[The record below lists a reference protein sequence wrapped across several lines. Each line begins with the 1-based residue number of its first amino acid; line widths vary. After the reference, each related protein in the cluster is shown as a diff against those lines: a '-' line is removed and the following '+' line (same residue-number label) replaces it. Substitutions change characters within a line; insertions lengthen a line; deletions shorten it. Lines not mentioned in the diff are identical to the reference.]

1 MMDAQTIFFIAL
13 GVAAMVLLVI
23 LAVVLLSIRR
33 NVEHM
38 SQRFDESLRQF
49 EMTAEDLRKTN
60 AVAREILS
68 DVERGVSNVTH
79 FTEGVRSLRGPV
91 DVATKVLAHTLTPAL
106 INAGSALLGFKA
118 ATSHILDRIVR
129 KEGRK

>member
-1 MMDAQTIFFIAL
+1 MDPQTIFFIAL
-13 GVAAMVLLVI
+13 GGIALVLVVF
-23 LAVVLLSIRR
+23 LAIVLLSIRR
-33 NVEHM
+33 NVEQIT
-38 SQRFDESLRQF
+38 QRFDQSARQF

-60 AVAREILS
+60 AVVRGILS
-68 DVERGVSNVTH
+68 DVEQGVSNVTH
-79 FTEGVRSLRGPV
+79 LTEGVRSLRGPV

-129 KEGRK
+129 KEARK

>member
-1 MMDAQTIFFIAL
+1 MDTQTIFYIAL
-13 GVAAMVLLVI
+13 GAIAMVLVVF
-23 LAVVLLSIRR
+23 LAVVLLSIRK
-33 NVEHM
+33 NVEQIT
-38 SQRFDESLRQF
+38 QRLDESLRQF

-60 AVAREILS
+60 AVVRGILS
-68 DVERGVSNVTH
+68 DVEEGVSNVTH

-106 INAGSALLGFKA
+106 INTGSALLGFKA

>member
-1 MMDAQTIFFIAL
+1 MDAQTIFYIAL
-13 GVAAMVLLVI
+13 GVAGVVLVVI

-38 SQRFDESLRQF
+38 TQRFDESLRQV

-60 AVAREILS
+60 AVVRGILS
-68 DVERGVSNVTH
+68 DVEQGVSNVTH
-79 FTEGVRSLRGPV
+79 LTEGVRSLRGPV

>member
-1 MMDAQTIFFIAL
+1 MDAQTIFFIAL
-13 GVAAMVLLVI
+13 GGAALALVVI
-23 LAVVLLSIRR
+23 LAAVLLSIRR
-33 NVEHM
+33 NVERM
-38 SQRFDESLRQF
+38 TQRLDESLRQC

-106 INAGSALLGFKA
+106 INAGSALLAFKA

-129 KEGRK
+129 KEARK

>member
-1 MMDAQTIFFIAL
+1 MDAQTIFFIAL
-13 GVAAMVLLVI
+13 GGAAMVLVVF

-33 NVEHM
+33 NVEHIT
-38 SQRFDESLRQF
+38 QRFDESLRQF

-60 AVAREILS
+60 AVARDILS

-91 DVATKVLAHTLTPAL
+91 DVATKVLAHTLTPTL
-106 INAGSALLGFKA
+106 INAGSALLGIKA

-129 KEGRK
+129 KEETK

>member
-1 MMDAQTIFFIAL
+1 MDAQTIFFIAL
-13 GVAAMVLLVI
+13 GGAALALVVI
-23 LAVVLLSIRR
+23 LAAVRLSIRR
-33 NVEHM
+33 NVERM
-38 SQRFDESLRQF
+38 TQRLDESLRQC

-106 INAGSALLGFKA
+106 INAGSALLAFKA

-129 KEGRK
+129 KEARK